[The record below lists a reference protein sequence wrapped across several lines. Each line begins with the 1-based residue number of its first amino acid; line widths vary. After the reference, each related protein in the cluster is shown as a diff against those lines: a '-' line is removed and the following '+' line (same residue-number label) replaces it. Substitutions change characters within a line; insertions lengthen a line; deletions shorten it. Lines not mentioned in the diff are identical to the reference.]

1 MGRDKD
7 AVTWRTGLLYSRV
20 PVFQRNLKTR
30 RIFLLQMPPCANS
43 LDLIVPQCIK
53 PSHSVELSPL
63 HRRYYV
69 THRICEQQ
77 HNIFACWAGIQD
89 LAHARQVPYPS
100 PKMWLFYFLFFLQYW
115 GLNSRPHTCW
125 AGAVPLEPV
134 LQSFLLLLF
143 FQIGS
148 DVLTF
153 NLDPPTYAFLIA
165 EVTGMYHY
173 TGLYAEI
180 KPH

>member
-63 HRRYYV
+63 HRGYYV

-100 PKMWLFYFLFFLQYW
+100 PKM
-115 GLNSRPHTCW
+115 
-125 AGAVPLEPV
+125 
-134 LQSFLLLLF
+134 
-143 FQIGS
+143 
-148 DVLTF
+148 
-153 NLDPPTYAFLIA
+153 
-165 EVTGMYHY
+165 
-173 TGLYAEI
+173 
-180 KPH
+180 